1 MATKKLSQTAS
12 TVDLGKQVVLI
23 TEMHR
28 LDAIHQVSSR
38 VRSYHSHTQ

>member
-12 TVDLGKQVVLI
+12 TVDSGKQVVLI

-28 LDAIHQVSSR
+28 FDAIHQVSSR
-38 VRSYHSHTQ
+38 VRSHHSHIE